1 MPMDHLTFC
10 TLSTL
15 DKLLN
20 DDVIR
25 NPNYSDQL
33 MEIWS
38 KQVPIF
44 AGFVCMQMVVL
55 AQVQQLLSH
64 AHMWVQ
70 LTACKLFGRLFNT
83 YKITTKAI
91 TEAHSFLS
99 VEPAKKVCHVKC
111 L

>member
-38 KQVPIF
+38 KQVPNI
-44 AGFVCMQMVVL
+44 C
-55 AQVQQLLSH
+55 
-64 AHMWVQ
+64 
-70 LTACKLFGRLFNT
+70 
-83 YKITTKAI
+83 
-91 TEAHSFLS
+91 
-99 VEPAKKVCHVKC
+99 
-111 L
+111 